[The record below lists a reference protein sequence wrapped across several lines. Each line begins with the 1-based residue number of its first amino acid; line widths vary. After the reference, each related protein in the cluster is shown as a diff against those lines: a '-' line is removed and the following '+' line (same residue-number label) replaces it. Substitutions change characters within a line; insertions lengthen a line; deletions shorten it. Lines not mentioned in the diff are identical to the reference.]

1 MFKKFFNQTRKPVG
15 FGGRLMLSMMNKGH
29 TNISLWGLDQLSSI
43 HPHSI
48 VDIGCGGGANL
59 SRLLKK
65 YKQAKVLGIDYSME
79 SVNASSNFNEEAIIE
94 GRLDVIQGDVL
105 HLPIS
110 DESYD
115 IATAFETVY
124 FWPGPVDSFKEVY
137 RILKHEGEF
146 MIVNEVSCRDRRS
159 KKWEE
164 IIDGMVIY
172 NIDELQGFLKEVGF
186 EIVHANVDQNK
197 LCVIAKKR

>member
-1 MFKKFFNQTRKPVG
+1 MFKKFFNQTRKPNG

-43 HPHSI
+43 QPHRI
-48 VDIGCGGGANL
+48 VDLGCGGGANIA
-59 SRLLKK
+59 RLLKRFK
-65 YKQAKVLGIDYSME
+65 HAKVLGIDYSLE
-79 SVNASSNFNEEAIIE
+79 SVTATRNFNEEEIRD
-94 GRLDVIQGDVL
+94 GRLDVIEGNVL

-115 IATAFETVY
+115 LATAFETVY
-124 FWPGPVDSFKEVY
+124 FWPGPVESFKEVY

-146 MIVNEVSCRDRRS
+146 MIVNEVSCRDEKS

-172 NIDELQGFLKEVGF
+172 NIDELKSFLMEVGF
-186 EIVHANVDQNK
+186 VIAHANVDRNK